1 VFTEEH
7 EDSKSGYS
15 IDMRVEGK
23 HAGADCVWAV
33 EVDGPSHFL
42 QVRTIPSRAVL
53 PREEGT
59 RRVQL
64 VRGGGSITD
73 LSVHSH
79 RDRITSFQ
87 EVNRAHAQGAN
98 GRLPTGNTLLKRR
111 QLGQLGYKAV
121 SVPYWEWN
129 ALRRDKDQEQ
139 AYLLRAL
146 KGT

>member
-1 VFTEEH
+1 
-7 EDSKSGYS
+7 
-15 IDMRVEGK
+15 MRVEGN
-23 HAGADCVWAV
+23 HAGTEVVWAD
-33 EVDGPSHFL
+33 EVDGPSQFL
-42 QVRTIPSRAVL
+42 QVHTI
-53 PREEGT
+53 
-59 RRVQL
+59 
-64 VRGGGSITD
+64 
-73 LSVHSH
+73 LSCVWYCHRSDSVDFH
-79 RDRITSFQ
+79 RDRITSFTD
-87 EVNRAHAQGAN
+87 VNRAHAQGAN

>member
-1 VFTEEH
+1 MFTEEH

-64 VRGGGSITD
+64 VREEGTRRVQLVREGAGGGVR
-73 LSVHSH
+73 LGARRRRPH
-79 RDRITSFQ
+79 RAPS
-87 EVNRAHAQGAN
+87 A
-98 GRLPTGNTLLKRR
+98 
-111 QLGQLGYKAV
+111 
-121 SVPYWEWN
+121 
-129 ALRRDKDQEQ
+129 
-139 AYLLRAL
+139 
-146 KGT
+146 